1 MEGSID
7 DRSNGYEAVASEHIA
22 RRHPSIG
29 VSSVRAWARSL
40 SGTAVLDLGCGHGVP
55 ISIALVDDGF
65 AVSGIDASPTMVA
78 AFRHRLPQ
86 APVACEAVEASPFF
100 GRTFDG
106 ILAWGLVFLLPV
118 ESQRAL
124 FGRIAS
130 ALNPEGRF
138 LFTSPAQPSTWA
150 DALTGRQS
158 ASLGSEVYRA
168 VLSNAGLAV
177 VREYLDEGGKY
188 YYEAAKG

>member
-1 MEGSID
+1 MEGPID

-29 VSSVRAWARSL
+29 VSTVRAWARSL

-65 AVSGIDASPTMVA
+65 ALSGIDASPTMVA

-86 APVACEAVEASPFF
+86 APVACEAVEDSRFF

-106 ILAWGLVFLLPV
+106 ILAWGLVFLLPA

-124 FGRIAS
+124 FGRIGS
-130 ALNPEGRF
+130 ALNPEGSF
-138 LFTSPAQPSTWA
+138 LFTSPARPSTWA

-158 ASLGSEVYRA
+158 MSLGSEVYRD
-168 VLSNAGLAV
+168 VLSNAGLVV
-177 VREYLDEGGKY
+177 VREHLDEGGNH
-188 YYEAAKG
+188 YYETVKR